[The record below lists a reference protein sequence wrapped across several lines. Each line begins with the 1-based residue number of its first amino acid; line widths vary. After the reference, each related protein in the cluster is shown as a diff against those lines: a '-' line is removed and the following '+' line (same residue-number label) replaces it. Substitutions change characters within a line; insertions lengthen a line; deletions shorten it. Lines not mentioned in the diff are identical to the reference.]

1 MNYPYYIIK
10 KTQIEELFIFQIE
23 TPKNSVQSLDL
34 LQYLTYCLQVNYP
47 VPKVIK

>member
-23 TPKNSVQSLDL
+23 TPKNSVQSLDRSVTIFNL
-34 LQYLTYCLQVNYP
+34 LFAS
-47 VPKVIK
+47 